1 MWLTRKQFREG
12 VLKRDNYKCVICSR
26 TDDLAAHHILE
37 RRLFGET
44 QGYTLDN
51 GSSLCPQHH
60 ILAEQTVLTC
70 EEIREAAGITEVILP
85 EHLYKENR
93 IDKWAN
99 IILPDDRR
107 LKGELFYDESV
118 QKILKQGGVLGQ
130 FCEYVKY
137 PRTFHLPYS
146 QKVTDD
152 DKILKDN
159 KNFEGK
165 KIVVTTKLDGENT
178 TMYKKYLHARSIDS
192 QTHPSRN
199 WLKAFHY
206 NMSYNIPEGW
216 RICGENMYAKHTIYY
231 DNLKSY
237 FYVFSIWNEKNECLS
252 WEDTIEW
259 SELLDLELVPVLY
272 KGIWDADII
281 KGLCKDNEREGFV
294 VRLYDSFSYG
304 DFRKSVAKYVNPIF
318 KNKLKEE
325 DTYHW
330 RYSAITPNKLAE
342 K

>member
-1 MWLTRKQFREG
+1 
-12 VLKRDNYKCVICSR
+12 
-26 TDDLAAHHILE
+26 
-37 RRLFGET
+37 
-44 QGYTLDN
+44 
-51 GSSLCPQHH
+51 
-60 ILAEQTVLTC
+60 
-70 EEIREAAGITEVILP
+70 
-85 EHLYKENR
+85 
-93 IDKWAN
+93 
-99 IILPDDRR
+99 
-107 LKGELFYDESV
+107 
-118 QKILKQGGVLGQ
+118 
-130 FCEYVKY
+130 
-137 PRTFHLPYS
+137 
-146 QKVTDD
+146 
-152 DKILKDN
+152 
-159 KNFEGK
+159 
-165 KIVVTTKLDGENT
+165 
-178 TMYKKYLHARSIDS
+178 
-192 QTHPSRN
+192 
-199 WLKAFHY
+199 
-206 NMSYNIPEGW
+206 
-216 RICGENMYAKHTIYY
+216 MYAKHTIYY